1 MEETKLRIYVM
12 LICLCMSFMSMAAVN
27 TYVFVSFSMPET
39 LMIETLQE
47 CERLHIPS
55 ILNGLYQNS
64 MPETAKK
71 IMLLSNQIPNLSL
84 QIDPTAFE
92 RFNIHQVPALVVARD
107 DCFDVIYGTLPLAEG
122 LDRIKRKGECQS
134 IVKDGVK

>member
-1 MEETKLRIYVM
+1 MRIFM
-12 LICLCMSFMSMAAVN
+12 ILIGLCLSFVSMAN

-47 CERLHIPS
+47 CERLHIPA

-71 IMLLSNQIPNLSL
+71 VMALSNQIPNLSL

-92 RFNIHQVPALVVARD
+92 RFNIHQVPALVVEQG
-107 DCFDVIYGTLPLAEG
+107 DCFDVIYGTLPLVEE
-122 LDRIKRKGECQS
+122 LDRIQRRGEC
-134 IVKDGVK
+134 KDGVQ

>member
-1 MEETKLRIYVM
+1 
-12 LICLCMSFMSMAAVN
+12 MSTAAVN

-47 CERLHIPS
+47 CERLHIPA

-64 MPETAKK
+64 MPETAKQ
-71 IMLLSNQIPNLSL
+71 IMALSNQIPNLSL

-92 RFNIHQVPALVVARD
+92 RFNIHQVPALVVAPGN
-107 DCFDVIYGTLPLAEG
+107 CFDVIYGTLPLDEG
-122 LDRIKRKGECQS
+122 LDRIKRRGEC
-134 IVKDGVK
+134 KDGVQ

>member
-1 MEETKLRIYVM
+1 MRIFM
-12 LICLCMSFMSMAAVN
+12 TLIGLCLSFVSMAN
-27 TYVFVSFSMPET
+27 TYVFVSFAMPET

-47 CERLHIPS
+47 CERLHVPA

-71 IMLLSNQIPNLSL
+71 VMALSNQIPNLSL

-92 RFNIHQVPALVVARD
+92 RFNIHQVPALVMSRG

-122 LDRIKRKGECQS
+122 LDRIKRRGECQFT
-134 IVKDGVK
+134 VKDGVQ

>member
-1 MEETKLRIYVM
+1 M

-47 CERLHIPS
+47 CKRLHIPA

-64 MPETAKK
+64 MPETAKQ
-71 IMLLSNQIPNLSL
+71 IMVLSNQIPNLSL

-92 RFNIHQVPALVVARD
+92 RFNIHQVPALVVAPGN
-107 DCFDVIYGTLPLAEG
+107 CFDVIYGTLPLAEG
-122 LDRIKRKGECQS
+122 LDRIKRRGEC
-134 IVKDGVK
+134 KDGVQ

>member
-1 MEETKLRIYVM
+1 MRILGKALM
-12 LICLCMSFMSMAAVN
+12 ILISICISFVSEAAN

-47 CERLHIPS
+47 CERLHIPA

-71 IMLLSNQIPNLSL
+71 VMAMSTQIPNLSL

-92 RFNIHQVPALVVARD
+92 RFNIHQVPALVVEQG

-122 LDRIKRKGECQS
+122 LDRIKRRGEC
-134 IVKDGVK
+134 KDGVQ

>member
-1 MEETKLRIYVM
+1 MRILVILM
-12 LICLCMSFMSMAAVN
+12 GLCMPLISMAN

-47 CERLHIPS
+47 CEWLHIPAV
-55 ILNGLYQNS
+55 LNGLYQNS

-71 IMLLSNQIPNLSL
+71 VMALSNQIPNMSL

-92 RFNIHQVPALVVARD
+92 RFNIHQVPALVVSKG

-122 LDRIKRKGECQS
+122 LDRIKRHGEC
-134 IVKDGVK
+134 KDGVQ

>member
-1 MEETKLRIYVM
+1 MEETKLRILGKALM
-12 LICLCMSFMSMAAVN
+12 ILISICISFVSEAAN

-47 CERLHIPS
+47 CERLHIPA

-71 IMLLSNQIPNLSL
+71 VMAMSTQIPNLSL

-92 RFNIHQVPALVVARD
+92 RFNIHQVPALVVEQG

-122 LDRIKRKGECQS
+122 LDRIKRRGEC
-134 IVKDGVK
+134 KDGVQ

>member
-1 MEETKLRIYVM
+1 M

-47 CERLHIPS
+47 CERLHIPA

-64 MPETAKK
+64 MPETAKQ
-71 IMLLSNQIPNLSL
+71 IMVLSNQIPNLSL
-84 QIDPTAFE
+84 QIESSQVGFPPYAPNSLDKSAD
-92 RFNIHQVPALVVARD
+92 NIPSAEIIRLV
-107 DCFDVIYGTLPLAEG
+107 
-122 LDRIKRKGECQS
+122 
-134 IVKDGVK
+134 